1 MERFWAKVDKSGDC
15 WLWTA
20 SKTKEGYGYF
30 RFDGAM
36 RKAHRMS
43 WLLTNGEIP
52 EGMLVCHTCD
62 NPSCVNPKHLWLG
75 TNRDNMD
82 DMNAKG
88 RHGFA
93 QRTHCPRNHEYDKQN
108 TREYT
113 NPITGQFMR
122 ACRKCDSVRKQNIRA
137 SRGSVV

>member
-88 RHGFA
+88 RHVFA